1 MAQQPIFLMVAG
13 LSPQVV
19 TETLYAFHRE
29 SSTSLVGAELHLI
42 TTLEGAQRAELTLL
56 TGANAR
62 LPKLIADYGLPDI
75 RFSTTHLHIIPDSQG
90 RPLEDI
96 RTPDDNAAAANFITQ
111 RVRDF
116 TSRPDTALH
125 VSLAGG
131 RKTMGFYIGYA
142 LSLYGR
148 EQDTLSHVLVSERFE
163 SHPEFFYPT
172 PESQVIYTRDGK
184 PLDTRRAEV
193 TLARIPFVRLRD
205 ELPQEALVQQ
215 LSFSDAVALL
225 NAATQPAQLRVSVS
239 TPRLICNG
247 ISVTL
252 EPMEWMLYL
261 WFVHRCQQR
270 AEPLTPPVEGHPDR
284 ALANEMLGVIRH
296 FDLEDR
302 LSPRSLAALEDGL
315 DLGPLRTRRST
326 LHRKLKLGLGRRLAE
341 PFMIANVRHQ
351 RHSGWALTLCPEQ
364 ITLTHHP
371 LDGPLDS
378 SPTPHVSQ
386 GGAT

>member
-1 MAQQPIFLMVAG
+1 MHTPIFLMVAG
-13 LSPQVV
+13 LSPQIV
-19 TETLYAFHRE
+19 TETLYAFHQAE
-29 SSTSLVGAELHLI
+29 PDSLQGAELHLI
-42 TTLEGAQRAELTLL
+42 TTQEGAHRAELTLL

-62 LPKLIADYGLPDI
+62 LSRLIADHGLPEI
-75 RFSTTHLHIIPDSQG
+75 CFSTAHLHIIPDRHG
-90 RPLEDI
+90 RPLDDI
-96 RTPDDNAAAANFITQ
+96 RTPDDNAAAADFITAM
-111 RVRDF
+111 VRGF
-116 TSRPDTALH
+116 TSRADTTLH

-172 PESQVIYTRDGK
+172 PESQVIYTLDGK

-205 ELPQEALVQQ
+205 ELPAEALVQQ
-215 LSFSDAVALL
+215 LTFNDAVALL
-225 NAATQPAQLRVSVS
+225 NAATQPPQLTVSLQD
-239 TPRLICNG
+239 PLLCCNG
-247 ISVTL
+247 IEVVL

-261 WFVHRCQQR
+261 WFVHRCQQQ
-270 AEPLTPPVEGHPDR
+270 AEPLALPIEGFPDR
-284 ALANEMLGVIRH
+284 ELAEEMLKVIRL

-302 LSPRSLAALEDGL
+302 LSPRSLTALEVGL

-326 LHRKLKLGLGRRLAE
+326 LHRKLKQRLGRRLAE

-351 RHSGWALTLCPEQ
+351 RHGGWALTLLPEQ
-364 ITLTHHP
+364 IRLVHQTHTLTP
-371 LDGPLDS
+371 QAP
-378 SPTPHVSQ
+378 Q
-386 GGAT
+386 GGAS